1 MKVSLD
7 EVDGNTEKMI
17 KRFLKKTKKMRIVE
31 DCFDRRYYVK
41 PSHAAHIKRRQKQ
54 RALEK
59 EKAALPK
66 EE

>member
-7 EVDGNTEKMI
+7 EVDGNVEKMI
-17 KRFLKKTKKMRIVE
+17 KKFLKKTKKMRIVE
-31 DCFDRRYYVK
+31 DCFDRRYYIK
-41 PSHAAHIKRRQKQ
+41 PSQVEHTKNRSKA

-59 EKAALPK
+59 EKASLPK

>member
-7 EVDGNTEKMI
+7 EVDGNVEKMI
-17 KRFLKKTKKMRIVE
+17 KKFLKKTKKLRIIE
-31 DCFDRRYYVK
+31 DCFDRRYYTK
-41 PSHAAHIKRRQKQ
+41 PSQEAHTKNRQKA

-59 EKAALPK
+59 ERAAQPK

>member
-31 DCFDRRYYVK
+31 ECFDRRYYIK
-41 PSHAAHIKRRQKQ
+41 PSAKRNQERRTRLRAIK
-54 RALEK
+54 K
-59 EKAALPK
+59 EKAAAPK
-66 EE
+66 ED

>member
-7 EVDGNTEKMI
+7 EVDGNVEKMI
-17 KRFLKKTKKMRIVE
+17 KKFLKKTKKMRIVE

-41 PSHAAHIKRRQKQ
+41 PSQAEHTKRRAKA

-59 EKAALPK
+59 ERAATPK

>member
-17 KRFLKKTKKMRIVE
+17 KKFLKKTKKMRIIE
-31 DCFDRRYYVK
+31 DCFDRRYYIK
-41 PSHAAHIKRRQKQ
+41 PSAKANQERRAKA
-54 RALEK
+54 RAMEK
-59 EKAALPK
+59 EKAAAPK